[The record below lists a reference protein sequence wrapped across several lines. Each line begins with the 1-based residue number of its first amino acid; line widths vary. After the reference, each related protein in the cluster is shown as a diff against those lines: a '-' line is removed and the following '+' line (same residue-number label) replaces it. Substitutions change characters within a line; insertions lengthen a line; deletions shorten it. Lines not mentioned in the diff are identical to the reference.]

1 MKKFKTIF
9 LPIIIGLAAAVLV
22 IWLVSALTT
31 GAKSAVE
38 AAAGYLK
45 ASMLLDAD
53 GMVKHAS
60 DYTKATLNG
69 GTLSSDRELK
79 EKLGTLYRDAENTYK
94 GKDIKFRIT
103 DEREIDVRSE
113 EGAQFI
119 ARYSS
124 HADSSVI
131 SRISLI
137 SMTVYADGSAVQKSN
152 CYCVMIGG
160 RWYFGYQ
167 Y

>member
-1 MKKFKTIF
+1 MKKFKTII
-9 LPIIIGLAAAVLV
+9 LPIIIGLVAAILV
-22 IWLVSALTT
+22 IWLISSLTT
-31 GAKSAVE
+31 GARSAVE
-38 AAAGYLK
+38 AAASYLK

-53 GMVKHAS
+53 EMVKNAS

-69 GTLSSDRELK
+69 GTLSSDKELK
-79 EKLGTLYRDAENTYK
+79 EKLNSLYRDAENTYK
-94 GKDIKFRIT
+94 GKEIKFKIT
-103 DEREIDVRSE
+103 EEREIDMRSE

-131 SRISLI
+131 TKIALI
-137 SMTVYADGSAVQKSN
+137 GITTYCEGNYVQKSN